1 MSSSLAL
8 SQPLLRWLREDPAWA
23 ALPLAQRARLAWQ
36 ARWGSINS
44 GVARALAAQGTLVAL
59 EDPVLI
65 VGPWRSGTTV
75 MHELL
80 GAALGSTTPLTWQC
94 MDACSFELL
103 PHRHRGGRDPV
114 VARPMDGLQISG
126 ESPQEDE
133 FALLALGIDSA
144 YRAFWM
150 PQRIGEL
157 QHTLDPQYWLDQP
170 QWLDAWEAF
179 LRGVLRTATLP
190 RQPLI
195 LKSPN
200 HTYRL
205 RAILQ
210 RFPRTHVVWMARD
223 PAAIWHSN
231 RKMWSSMF
239 AAHGLS
245 ASNSDALDAFL
256 VRALEEAASTLDW
269 CSQNLDHARW
279 TVVRQEALQADPV
292 ATMQGVQRALEL
304 QRETNSAAF
313 DAAVARIGS
322 GRVERYAQAPPPVA
336 LPAIEALRGAQDAAL
351 AA

>member
-8 SQPLLRWLREDPAWA
+8 SQPFLHWLRKDPAWA

-44 GVARALAAQGTLVAL
+44 GVARTLAAQGEALTLQ
-59 EDPVLI
+59 DPVLI
-65 VGPWRSGTTV
+65 VGPWRSGTTA

-80 GAALGSTTPLTWQC
+80 AAALGSTTPLTWQC
-94 MDACSFELL
+94 MNACAFELS
-103 PHRHRGGRDPV
+103 PRRRRSGRTIV
-114 VARPMDGLQISG
+114 RPMDGLEISDA
-126 ESPQEDE
+126 SPQEDE

-150 PQRIGEL
+150 PHRIGAL
-157 QHTLDPQYWLDQP
+157 QHTLDPQYWLEQP
-170 QWLDAWEAF
+170 QWLDVWEAF

-200 HTYRL
+200 HTFRL

-210 RFPRTHVVWMARD
+210 RFPRTRVVWMARD
-223 PAAIWHSN
+223 AATIWHSN
-231 RKMWSSMF
+231 RKMWLSMF
-239 AAHGLS
+239 ATHGLT

-256 VRALEEAASTLDW
+256 VRALVEAASMLDW

-292 ATMQGVQRALEL
+292 ATLQGVQRALNL
-304 QRETNSAAF
+304 QRETSSAVF